1 MNCCCTILA
10 RCEPPRYLSS
20 NKYHDELWVCAS
32 SVTAN
37 REYVLLSDSPDPGRN
52 VNERANERTTKRRWW
67 GVVVPWGIRRYVH
80 YGGMRWVLRASRPDE
95 SDKKSSATMY
105 GRNTQNHAACAGS
118 NGCNERTQSQNSMYT
133 TTVRRKSVCGPVALA
148 RGDRALRASQVAP
161 VATTAA
167 GTTKVDRGRCRCQCR
182 RQLDGVP
189 DVRRG
194 AVVPDP
200 GGIGLKTIREG
211 LCDQQR
217 KQYRR

>member
-80 YGGMRWVLRASRPDE
+80 YGGMRWVCVRADRTKATRRAVLLCTGGTRRTTQRVRAATVATKERNRRTACTQQQSDE
-95 SDKKSSATMY
+95 RACV
-105 GRNTQNHAACAGS
+105 GRWPS
-118 NGCNERTQSQNSMYT
+118 
-133 TTVRRKSVCGPVALA
+133 
-148 RGDRALRASQVAP
+148 P
-161 VATTAA
+161 VAT
-167 GTTKVDRGRCRCQCR
+167 GPSEHR
-182 RQLDGVP
+182 RWRL
-189 DVRRG
+189 
-194 AVVPDP
+194 
-200 GGIGLKTIREG
+200 
-211 LCDQQR
+211 
-217 KQYRR
+217 